1 MNDRRLLTGFS
12 PRASGLA
19 VAAAA
24 LWALTAACAGA
35 LAATLAAPPSAAPPA
50 ESAHPLPN
58 IAPQYAELARRLEKQ
73 FPEYSVDGIQPS
85 GVEGIVEVLLG
96 QNRIVYSDLAGK
108 HIFSGHLFELDTH
121 VDLTERRLTEITRI
135 DPKQLPLADAFD
147 VVHGAGKRQIY
158 LFEDPDCP
166 FCKKFEEELPKVKDV
181 TFHIFLYPLTSIH
194 PHAYDHALAVWCSK
208 DRQKAWSDKML
219 KGIDPAA
226 AKCDNPINRN
236 LTLGDKLHIDG
247 TPTMIFADGRV
258 HAGTVSADELEQ
270 LLAGPN

>member
-1 MNDRRLLTGFS
+1 MNDCRRK
-12 PRASGLA
+12 PGLA
-19 VAAAA
+19 ARVIGLAAALAGVCALAGASPATLSQPPAAAA
-24 LWALTAACAGA
+24 PVTPADAAHA
-35 LAATLAAPPSAAPPA
+35 
-50 ESAHPLPN
+50 LPN
-58 IAPQYAELARRLEKQ
+58 IAPQYADLARRLEKQ

-121 VDLTERRLTEITRI
+121 EDLTERRLTEITRV
-135 DPKQLPLADAFD
+135 DPRQLPLADAFD
-147 VVHGAGKRQIY
+147 VVHGTGKRQVY

-166 FCKKFEEELPKVKDV
+166 FCKKFEEELPKIKNV

-194 PHAYDHALAVWCSK
+194 PHAYDHALGVWCSK
-208 DRQKAWSDKML
+208 DRQKTWADKML

-236 LTLGDKLHIDG
+236 LALGDKLHIDG

-258 HAGTVSADELEQ
+258 HAGTVSADELEH
-270 LLAGPN
+270 LLAGAD

>member
-1 MNDRRLLTGFS
+1 MNDCLVRTGFG
-12 PRASGLA
+12 PRVFGLA
-19 VAAAA
+19 AVLMLAAGTIAAAA
-24 LWALTAACAGA
+24 
-35 LAATLAAPPSAAPPA
+35 TLSTPPTPPA
-50 ESAHPLPN
+50 GTEHSVAP

-73 FPEYSVDGIQPS
+73 FPEYSIDGIQPS
-85 GVEGIVEVLLG
+85 GVDGIVEVLLG

-121 VDLTERRLTEITRI
+121 EDLTERRLSEITRI
-135 DPKQLPLADAFD
+135 DPKQLPLTDAFD
-147 VVHGAGKRQIY
+147 VVHGTGKRQIY

-166 FCKKFEEELPKVKDV
+166 FCKKFETELPKVKDV

-194 PHAYDHALAVWCSK
+194 PHAYDHALGVWCSK

-258 HAGTVSADELEQ
+258 HAGTLSADELEE
-270 LLAGPN
+270 LLAKTD